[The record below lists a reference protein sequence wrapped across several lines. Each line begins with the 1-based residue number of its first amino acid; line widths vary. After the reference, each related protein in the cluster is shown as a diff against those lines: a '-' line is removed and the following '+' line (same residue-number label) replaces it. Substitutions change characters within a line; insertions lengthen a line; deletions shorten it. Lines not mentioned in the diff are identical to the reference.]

1 MRTAPRARTVAV
13 SLALLATAPFA
24 AHASTPGKLAYFEG
38 FDRDGNGRV
47 STEEYQAYFG
57 AGFDALDRNADG
69 RLDLDELP
77 AGRGRSP
84 TRERSAH
91 ARAVRNAFHRLDRD
105 RDGWLTV
112 EELTAPP

>member
-1 MRTAPRARTVAV
+1 MVLWVAV
-13 SLALLATAPFA
+13 PVGAATASPA
-24 AHASTPGKLAYFEG
+24 KLAYFEG

-47 STEEYQAYFG
+47 SAEEYQAYFS

-84 TRERSAH
+84 TRERAAH
-91 ARAVRNAFHRLDRD
+91 ARAVRKAFHRLDRD